1 MLDIKKVIFSD
12 EQLLTGGIFL
22 LVEMIPALDDAT
34 NERVGTDIVVAL
46 TGQRY
51 EQITVRV
58 PYPVT
63 CSAFDSVSVQQVEF
77 TDFRG
82 HFEWQE
88 SQDEWVFVATA
99 EQFQVVDEVQ

>member
-22 LVEMIPALDDAT
+22 LVDMIPALDDVT
-34 NERVGTDIVVAL
+34 NERIGTDIRVAL

-63 CSAFDSVSVQQVEF
+63 CSAYETVAVQPIEF
-77 TDFRG
+77 TNFEG
-82 HFEWQE
+82 HFEWHP
-88 SQDEWVFVATA
+88 SHHTWVFVATA
-99 EQFQVVDEVQ
+99 DQFQLVDDGQ